1 MRRYF
6 SRFGKQLHY
15 KKGSGMNRQPG
26 IFSRFYKHNKIEDLM
41 VMDDEEVLQ
50 RIDKYLE
57 QYIKSYQKRNP
68 GKDLKDIELLTLN
81 DIRNKRDKSVSK
93 KPKISGRRTY
103 E

>member
-1 MRRYF
+1 M
-6 SRFGKQLHY
+6 K
-15 KKGSGMNRQPG
+15 QPG

-50 RIDKYLE
+50 RIDKYLD
-57 QYIKSYQKRNP
+57 QYIKNWQKRNP
-68 GKDLKDIELLTLN
+68 QQDLPTLNLNTIN

-93 KPKISGRRTY
+93 KPRISGRRSY

>member
-1 MRRYF
+1 M
-6 SRFGKQLHY
+6 K
-15 KKGSGMNRQPG
+15 QPG

-50 RIDKYLE
+50 LVDEYLDR
-57 QYIKSYQKRNP
+57 YIKNWQKRNP
-68 GKDLKDIELLTLN
+68 GQDLPTLNLNTIN

-93 KPKISGRRTY
+93 KPRISGRRSY